1 MMSARTRV
9 KFCGITRVDD
19 AKMAVELGVDA
30 LGFVFYPESPRCI
43 GVAEAVDITRQLPPM
58 VCKVG
63 LFVNANVDDV
73 ASIVA
78 EVPLDLVQFHGE
90 ESVQECE
97 SLRRPYVKAAR
108 MSPELDLLAE
118 ADRFTGAVALL
129 VDAFDPAKFGGTGN
143 PFEWDRVPHGLRKP
157 IILAGGLDA
166 SNVARAIKEVNP
178 YAVDVSSGI
187 EGDEGIK
194 DHAKMRAF
202 MREVSLS

>member
-73 ASIVA
+73 ANIVT

-108 MSPELDLLAE
+108 MSPGLDLLAE
-118 ADRFTGAVALL
+118 ADRFAGAVALL
-129 VDAFDPAKFGGTGN
+129 VDAFDPSKFGGTGN
-143 PFEWDRVPHGLRKP
+143 PFEWDRVPRRLRKP

-187 EGDEGIK
+187 ERDKGIK
-194 DHAKMRAF
+194 DHAKMQAF

>member
-129 VDAFDPAKFGGTGN
+129 VDSFDPAKFGGTGN
-143 PFEWDRVPHGLRKP
+143 PFEWDRVPQGLRKP

-187 EGDEGIK
+187 EDDEGIK

>member
-118 ADRFTGAVALL
+118 AERFTGAVALL

-143 PFEWDRVPHGLRKP
+143 PFEWDLVPQGLRKP

-187 EGDEGIK
+187 EDDEGIK